1 MTAVLVYLAVVAGE
15 AQLSG
20 AQYEA
25 GGRCPLNERKRM
37 HISPAKGMCALA
49 GWQGGSSHGKVES
62 GFLFVSRVQTRGKGK
77 SQDWQSQSGT
87 FLFAGPSRFH
97 HTHTHTHTHVEFI
110 EFITEQRIRHRYL
123 RQYLL
128 AGLMHCC
135 CFCWISG
142 RRNGRRFVVCM
153 STCVCAAAIPVPDRS
168 VLL

>member
-1 MTAVLVYLAVVAGE
+1 MSTQREKEDAYLSCKGDVCAGWLAGRLLAWESGEWILVRVE
-15 AQLSG
+15 SSDS
-20 AQYEA
+20 
-25 GGRCPLNERKRM
+25 RKRQK
-37 HISPAKGMCALA
+37 PRLAKPKRDFSIRRAFAL
-49 GWQGGSSHGKVES
+49 SS
-62 GFLFVSRVQTRGKGK
+62 
-77 SQDWQSQSGT
+77 
-87 FLFAGPSRFH
+87 
-97 HTHTHTHTHVEFI
+97 HTHTHVEFI
-110 EFITEQRIRHRYL
+110 EFIEFIVFITEQRIRHRYL

>member
-1 MTAVLVYLAVVAGE
+1 MSTQRKKEDAYLLQRGCV
-15 AQLSG
+15 
-20 AQYEA
+20 
-25 GGRCPLNERKRM
+25 RW
-37 HISPAKGMCALA
+37 LA
-49 GWQGGSSHGKVES
+49 GRAAPRMGKW
-62 GFLFVSRVQTRGKGK
+62 RVDSCSCREFRLEEKAKAKIGKANI
-77 SQDWQSQSGT
+77 SGT

-110 EFITEQRIRHRYL
+110 TKQRIRHRHL

-128 AGLMHCC
+128 ARLMHCC

>member
-1 MTAVLVYLAVVAGE
+1 MPSTRREEDVH
-15 AQLSG
+15 ST
-20 AQYEA
+20 
-25 GGRCPLNERKRM
+25 RERGC
-37 HISPAKGMCALA
+37 ISLLQRGCVRWLA
-49 GWQGGSSHGKVES
+49 GRAAPRMGKW
-62 GFLFVSRVQTRGKGK
+62 RVDSCSCREFRLEEKAKAKIGKANI
-77 SQDWQSQSGT
+77 SGT

-110 EFITEQRIRHRYL
+110 EFIEFITEQRIRHRYL
-123 RQYLL
+123 HQYLL